1 MLTGDIISYYAK
13 VWSLKNEAY
22 AEALKT
28 AVPLMSTWGCLQNES
43 ISIDSHIKI
52 NAAEINIYEYTA
64 CYKNGFGLYNSFP
77 SIWKFYRLF

>member
-1 MLTGDIISYYAK
+1 MLTGDIISYFAK

-43 ISIDSHIKI
+43 ISIDYYGD
-52 NAAEINIYEYTA
+52 E
-64 CYKNGFGLYNSFP
+64 F
-77 SIWKFYRLF
+77 